1 MHDDKD
7 LTSTGS
13 ENDFAASLLNQVPDY
28 QFLQTHTGLDYNFM
42 IPGGATPVAEAPIP
56 QSASAAVE
64 TGDAWLNYPCST
76 NEDGANRQQ
85 GSQEQAVQPVF
96 ERHIPDSFDLNKI
109 LTEIFW
115 RIDVNRN
122 NRISKAELEQAVV
135 LRWFSGDSA
144 ELAKILFDDYD
155 RIVPLPYLEDAGL
168 SIEDILRYPPFSHI
182 AQIKKPPAPKPS
194 RMSFKNLFFS

>member
-1 MHDDKD
+1 MHDDKER
-7 LTSTGS
+7 TSTGR

-42 IPGGATPVAEAPIP
+42 ITPQP
-56 QSASAAVE
+56 ASAAFE
-64 TGDAWLNYPCST
+64 TGDAWLNYPCSA
-76 NEDGANRQQ
+76 NEDGANRQA
-85 GSQEQAVQPVF
+85 SQEQAAQPVF
-96 ERHIPDSFDLNKI
+96 ERHIPDTFDLNKI

-144 ELAKILFDDYD
+144 ELANILLGDYD
-155 RIVPLPYLEDAGL
+155 RIVPLPYLDDAGL

-182 AQIKKPPAPKPS
+182 AQVKKPPAAKPS
-194 RMSFKNLFFS
+194 RVNFKNLFFS